1 MFRSI
6 YLNFKLN
13 IIEFNFS
20 SDKDI
25 KEKGDEEKK
34 FFEKDMKTIDTAIQ
48 KCIEDGMK
56 DEGLKDFNEDIFF
69 TSFNKIY
76 KEKCQNSWDPLFE
89 EYKRIK
95 SRRYQ

>member
-1 MFRSI
+1 MYMI
-6 YLNFKLN
+6 FKLN
-13 IIEFNFS
+13 YAKFNFS

-25 KEKGDEEKK
+25 KFKHDEEKK
-34 FFEKDMKTIDTAIQ
+34 LLEKDMKTVDIAVH

-56 DEGLKDFNEDIFF
+56 DEGLKDFNEDFFF

-95 SRRYQ
+95 SRRY